1 MAIELV
7 TGHSGAAH
15 VSGADAG
22 AMHAGI
28 CGSDSYVLGAVPSVT
43 MSDANTLVIQP
54 CDLMVE
60 GRHVRLSGTNT
71 LSIRSGA
78 QTGKRNDLVYVRYT
92 YDSSTGTESAKLGVK
107 EGTTAT
113 TATDPA
119 LDNPSSILDG
129 ATIADVAIARV
140 SLDAL
145 TPTATWL
152 LPTLPTLASMM
163 EQHVVL
169 WSGTR
174 TQSLSSSVSLSEPAG
189 NFDALVIEYEGEAGM
204 RSSAYV
210 SDPDGKVV
218 ALSTSFRNLYGTSGD
233 AYITDVKAVRISGM
247 TIDTVNVKNRGYM
260 TGRVGVNAG
269 SNAGTWSE
277 TNTGGGDFVGI
288 VRVTGVR
295 YAHATG
301 AA

>member
-22 AMHAGI
+22 AMPAGI

-92 YDSSTGTESAKLGVK
+92 YDASTGTESAKLGVK

-119 LDNPSSILDG
+119 LDNPSSVLDG

-152 LPTLPTLASMM
+152 LPQLPTLKA
-163 EQHVVL
+163 L
-169 WSGTR
+169 GD
-174 TQSLSSSVSLSEPAG
+174 SVSQGTTVERLYDHGGWHIWHMGKLVMVNASGVNIAGSGSWDFTTCPYTIPSELRPPENISTG
-189 NFDALVIEYEGEAGM
+189 GM
-204 RSSAYV
+204 SR
-210 SDPDGKVV
+210 DG
-218 ALSTSFRNLYGTSGD
+218 ALSTVLFVEAGGAISINSMGGTG
-233 AYITDVKAVRISGM
+233 KA
-247 TIDTVNVKNRGYM
+247 NV
-260 TGRVGVNAG
+260 
-269 SNAGTWSE
+269 S
-277 TNTGGGDFVGI
+277 
-288 VRVTGVR
+288 R
-295 YAHATG
+295 YASLAYMAG
-301 AA
+301 

>member
-78 QTGKRNDLVYVRYT
+78 QTGKRNDLVYVRYA
-92 YDSSTGTESAKLGVK
+92 YDSSTGVESAKLGVK

-119 LDNPSSILDG
+119 LDNPSSVLDG

-152 LPTLPTLASMM
+152 LPQLPTLKA
-163 EQHVVL
+163 L
-169 WSGTR
+169 GD
-174 TQSLSSSVSLSEPAG
+174 SVSQATAFERLYDGGGWHIWHMGKLVMVNATGVPISSGSWDSTKCPYTIPEGLRPSVWLASAG
-189 NFDALVIEYEGEAGM
+189 AS
-204 RSSAYV
+204 R
-210 SDPDGKVV
+210 DG
-218 ALSTSFRNLYGTSGD
+218 ALSTQLSVGTDGVVAISNVGG
-233 AYITDVKAVRISGM
+233 AGGTNSRFGSLTYI
-247 TIDTVNVKNRGYM
+247 
-260 TGRVGVNAG
+260 AG
-269 SNAGTWSE
+269 
-277 TNTGGGDFVGI
+277 
-288 VRVTGVR
+288 
-295 YAHATG
+295 
-301 AA
+301 

>member
-1 MAIELV
+1 MAMAIELV

-28 CGSDSYVLGAVPSVT
+28 CGRDSYVLGAVPSVT

-60 GRHVRLSGTNT
+60 GRHVRLSGTNV

-92 YDSSTGTESAKLGVK
+92 YDSSTGTESAKLGVN

-119 LDNPSSILDG
+119 LDNPSSVLDG
-129 ATIADVAIARV
+129 ATIADVAICRV

-152 LPTLPTLASMM
+152 LPKLPTL
-163 EQHVVL
+163 
-169 WSGTR
+169 GD
-174 TQSLSSSVSLSEPAG
+174 SVSQPIAFTKVTTDSDFTISGCVL
-189 NFDALVIEYEGEAGM
+189 
-204 RSSAYV
+204 
-210 SDPDGKVV
+210 DPDGEHPVAVV
-218 ALSTSFRNLYGTSGD
+218 SLWW
-233 AYITDVKAVRISGM
+233 
-247 TIDTVNVKNRGYM
+247 
-260 TGRVGVNAG
+260 VNAG
-269 SNAGTWSE
+269 TFTAEAWGATPLAKMVGWKCQTDANVVLGSDIFQAASGDINFRSATTRSINAGTWHYGSM
-277 TNTGGGDFVGI
+277 TFPVK
-288 VRVTGVR
+288 RS
-295 YAHATG
+295 
-301 AA
+301 

>member
-119 LDNPSSILDG
+119 LDNPSSVLDG

-152 LPTLPTLASMM
+152 LPQLPTLKA
-163 EQHVVL
+163 L
-169 WSGTR
+169 GD
-174 TQSLSSSVSLSEPAG
+174 SVSLMTRK
-189 NFDALVIEYEGEAGM
+189 F
-204 RSSAYV
+204 SSTV
-210 SDPDGKVV
+210 SGLKQG
-218 ALSTSFRNLYGTSGD
+218 STADINVDCSVSGWVPLCIAD
-233 AYITDVKAVRISGM
+233 MASSH
-247 TIDTVNVKNRGYM
+247 
-260 TGRVGVNAG
+260 AG
-269 SNAGTWSE
+269 SFCITQRSITSDGRCYATVWQP
-277 TNTGGGDFVGI
+277 TNNWASVASQSTAPCCTS
-288 VRVTGVR
+288 RR
-295 YAHATG
+295 RPS
-301 AA
+301 

>member
-92 YDSSTGTESAKLGVK
+92 YDSSTGTESARLGVK

-113 TATDPA
+113 TASDPA
-119 LDNPSSILDG
+119 LDNPSSVLDG

-152 LPTLPTLASMM
+152 LPQLPTLKALGDSVSPVTLSPTFADASIKKYFVGGFWRVADIVVVNFFSS
-163 EQHVVL
+163 VVL
-169 WSGTR
+169 PGAWSDKTIATGLPSPRDAAQAWAAVTV
-174 TQSLSSSVSLSEPAG
+174 QQAGSAVYMAHVDQGGSLIISNKSASSGGNWVAFSL
-189 NFDALVIEYEGEAGM
+189 
-204 RSSAYV
+204 AYV
-210 SDPDGKVV
+210 
-218 ALSTSFRNLYGTSGD
+218 
-233 AYITDVKAVRISGM
+233 
-247 TIDTVNVKNRGYM
+247 
-260 TGRVGVNAG
+260 
-269 SNAGTWSE
+269 
-277 TNTGGGDFVGI
+277 
-288 VRVTGVR
+288 
-295 YAHATG
+295 

>member
-119 LDNPSSILDG
+119 LDNPSSVLDG

-152 LPTLPTLASMM
+152 LPQLPTLKA
-163 EQHVVL
+163 L
-169 WSGTR
+169 GD
-174 TQSLSSSVSLSEPAG
+174 SVSHGRLDMS
-189 NFDALVIEYEGEAGM
+189 
-204 RSSAYV
+204 
-210 SDPDGKVV
+210 
-218 ALSTSFRNLYGTSGD
+218 
-233 AYITDVKAVRISGM
+233 
-247 TIDTVNVKNRGYM
+247 VKNVEYGSIWAEHYGKIVVVHMLGVGITSAISPFGQMTMGTIPSGYRPSVSVTAAVYATPATAIVM
-260 TGRVGVNAG
+260 ATP
-269 SNAGTWSE
+269 E
-277 TNTGGGDFVGI
+277 GDFNLLARDNTVI
-288 VRVTGVR
+288 TGWNIDGTLT
-295 YAHATG
+295 YLAG
-301 AA
+301 

>member
-119 LDNPSSILDG
+119 LDNPSSVLDG

-152 LPTLPTLASMM
+152 LPQLPTLKALGDSTKFERLYDDDESGWHIWHMGKLVTVSASG
-163 EQHVVL
+163 VVIAG
-169 WSGTR
+169 SGSWDKATCPYTIPDWLR
-174 TQSLSSSVSLSEPAG
+174 PAQNIVTG
-189 NFDALVIEYEGEAGM
+189 GM
-204 RSSAYV
+204 SR
-210 SDPDGKVV
+210 DG
-218 ALSTSFRNLYGTSGD
+218 ALSTLLYVNTDGT
-233 AYITDVKAVRISGM
+233 IS
-247 TIDTVNVKNRGYM
+247 IN
-260 TGRVGVNAG
+260 NAG
-269 SNAGTWSE
+269 GAGKANVS
-277 TNTGGGDFVGI
+277 
-288 VRVTGVR
+288 R
-295 YAHATG
+295 YASLTYMAG
-301 AA
+301 

>member
-7 TGHSGAAH
+7 TGHSGSAH

-54 CDLMVE
+54 CDLMIE

-113 TATDPA
+113 TASDPA
-119 LDNPSSILDG
+119 LDNPSSVLDG
-129 ATIADVAIARV
+129 ATIADVAICRV

-152 LPTLPTLASMM
+152 LPQLPTLKA
-163 EQHVVL
+163 L
-169 WSGTR
+169 GD
-174 TQSLSSSVSLSEPAG
+174 SVSQSTKFERLYDSDKG
-189 NFDALVIEYEGEAGM
+189 WHIWHMGKLVMVCASNVSI
-204 RSSAYV
+204 SSGSWDSTKCPYTI
-210 SDPDGKVV
+210 PDGLRPSVPLVSAGASRDKALCTMLSVGTDGVV
-218 ALSTSFRNLYGTSGD
+218 SIANMGGAGGTNARYGSLT
-233 AYITDVKAVRISGM
+233 
-247 TIDTVNVKNRGYM
+247 YM
-260 TGRVGVNAG
+260 AG
-269 SNAGTWSE
+269 
-277 TNTGGGDFVGI
+277 
-288 VRVTGVR
+288 
-295 YAHATG
+295 
-301 AA
+301 

>member
-43 MSDANTLVIQP
+43 MSDANTLTIQP

-119 LDNPSSILDG
+119 LDNPSSVLDG

-152 LPTLPTLASMM
+152 LPQLPTLKA
-163 EQHVVL
+163 L
-169 WSGTR
+169 GD
-174 TQSLSSSVSLSEPAG
+174 SVSHALAVEQLYDDGSWHIWHMGKLVMVNASGVAIAGSGSWDKATCPYTIPDWLRPAINIG
-189 NFDALVIEYEGEAGM
+189 TGGM
-204 RSSAYV
+204 SR
-210 SDPDGKVV
+210 DG
-218 ALSTSFRNLYGTSGD
+218 ALSTLLYV
-233 AYITDVKAVRISGM
+233 YTDGAIS
-247 TIDTVNVKNRGYM
+247 IQ
-260 TGRVGVNAG
+260 NAG
-269 SNAGTWSE
+269 GAGKANAS
-277 TNTGGGDFVGI
+277 
-288 VRVTGVR
+288 R
-295 YAHATG
+295 YASLTYMAG
-301 AA
+301 

>member
-43 MSDANTLVIQP
+43 MSDANTLTIQP

-92 YDSSTGTESAKLGVK
+92 YDSSTGVELAKLGVK

-119 LDNPSSILDG
+119 LDNPSSVLDG

-152 LPTLPTLASMM
+152 LPQLPTLKA
-163 EQHVVL
+163 L
-169 WSGTR
+169 GD
-174 TQSLSSSVSLSEPAG
+174 SVSQATKFERLYDDG
-189 NFDALVIEYEGEAGM
+189 NDWHIWHMGKLVMVCASGVSISSGSWDSAKCPYTIPDGLRPSVWLASAGM
-204 RSSAYV
+204 SR
-210 SDPDGKVV
+210 DG
-218 ALSTSFRNLYGTSGD
+218 ALSTVLSVGTDG
-233 AYITDVKAVRISGM
+233 AVAISNQG
-247 TIDTVNVKNRGYM
+247 G
-260 TGRVGVNAG
+260 GGG
-269 SNAGTWSE
+269 
-277 TNTGGGDFVGI
+277 TNT
-288 VRVTGVR
+288 R
-295 YAHATG
+295 YGSLTYIAG
-301 AA
+301 

>member
-28 CGSDSYVLGAVPSVT
+28 CGRDSYVLGAVPSVT

-60 GRHVRLSGTNT
+60 GRHVRLSGTNA
-71 LSIRSGA
+71 LPIRSGA

-92 YDSSTGTESAKLGVK
+92 YDSSTGTESAKLGIK
-107 EGTTAT
+107 EGTTAA

-119 LDNPSSILDG
+119 LDNPSSVLDG
-129 ATIADVAIARV
+129 ATIADVAICRV

-152 LPTLPTLASMM
+152 LPKLPTL
-163 EQHVVL
+163 
-169 WSGTR
+169 GD
-174 TQSLSSSVSLSEPAG
+174 SVSQSMKFTVEVG
-189 NFDALVIEYEGEAGM
+189 KKGEG
-204 RSSAYV
+204 
-210 SDPDGKVV
+210 
-218 ALSTSFRNLYGTSGD
+218 
-233 AYITDVKAVRISGM
+233 
-247 TIDTVNVKNRGYM
+247 DTVNVRGYVIGPDSAEPLAVVSLYWRNPSPF
-260 TGRVGVNAG
+260 T
-269 SNAGTWSE
+269 SNAWGSGIPVVTMQGWSCPIDANMLASASTSDE
-277 TNTGGGDFVGI
+277 YYQAVNSTIAFRTSTTRSVAAQWHY
-288 VRVTGVR
+288 GVLVFPVQR
-295 YAHATG
+295 A
-301 AA
+301 

>member
-15 VSGADAG
+15 VSSADAG
-22 AMHAGI
+22 AMQAGI

-54 CDLMVE
+54 CNLMIE

-78 QTGKRNDLVYVRYT
+78 QTGKRNDLVYVRYA
-92 YDSSTGTESAKLGVK
+92 YDSSTGVESAKLGVK

-119 LDNPSSILDG
+119 LDNPSSVLDG
-129 ATIADVAIARV
+129 ATIADVAICRV

-152 LPTLPTLASMM
+152 LPKLPTL
-163 EQHVVL
+163 
-169 WSGTR
+169 GD
-174 TQSLSSSVSLSEPAG
+174 SVSQATAFERLYDGDGWHIWHMGKLVMVCASGVSISSGSWDSAKCPYTIPEGLRPSVRLTSAG
-189 NFDALVIEYEGEAGM
+189 TS
-204 RSSAYV
+204 R
-210 SDPDGKVV
+210 DG
-218 ALSTSFRNLYGTSGD
+218 ALSTVLSVGTDGAVAISNQGGSGGTNMRYGSLT
-233 AYITDVKAVRISGM
+233 
-247 TIDTVNVKNRGYM
+247 YM
-260 TGRVGVNAG
+260 AG
-269 SNAGTWSE
+269 
-277 TNTGGGDFVGI
+277 
-288 VRVTGVR
+288 
-295 YAHATG
+295 
-301 AA
+301 

>member
-1 MAIELV
+1 MSIELV
-7 TGHSGAAH
+7 TGHSGSAH

-54 CDLMVE
+54 CDLMIE

-78 QTGKRNDLVYVRYT
+78 QTGKRNDLVYVRYA
-92 YDSSTGTESAKLGVK
+92 YDSSTGVESAKLGVK

-113 TATDPA
+113 TASDPA
-119 LDNPSSILDG
+119 LDNPSSVLDG

-152 LPTLPTLASMM
+152 LPQLPTLKA
-163 EQHVVL
+163 L
-169 WSGTR
+169 GD
-174 TQSLSSSVSLSEPAG
+174 SVSQATEFERLYDDSGWHIWHMGKLVMVCASGVSISSGSWDSTKCPYTIPEGLRPSVWLASAG
-189 NFDALVIEYEGEAGM
+189 ASRDKALCTQLFVDTNGSVSISNIGGAG
-204 RSSAYV
+204 
-210 SDPDGKVV
+210 
-218 ALSTSFRNLYGTSGD
+218 GTNARFGSLT
-233 AYITDVKAVRISGM
+233 YI
-247 TIDTVNVKNRGYM
+247 
-260 TGRVGVNAG
+260 AG
-269 SNAGTWSE
+269 
-277 TNTGGGDFVGI
+277 
-288 VRVTGVR
+288 
-295 YAHATG
+295 
-301 AA
+301 

>member
-71 LSIRSGA
+71 LNIRSGA

-92 YDSSTGTESAKLGVK
+92 YDASTGTESAKLGVK

-119 LDNPSSILDG
+119 LDNPSSVLDG

-152 LPTLPTLASMM
+152 LPVLPTLSGVGGSIDADHKTTKLYDSGSW
-163 EQHVVL
+163 EGWHVYYRAGFVFVGAYGITMGGGSWDSTSCPYTL
-169 WSGTR
+169 PSGYR
-174 TQSLSSSVSLSEPAG
+174 PMCDIA
-189 NFDALVIEYEGEAGM
+189 AGM
-204 RSSAYV
+204 VCYNDTTSLLIVESK
-210 SDPDGKVV
+210 GKIRVQNQGGNGSTAQRFGSISFPV
-218 ALSTSFRNLYGTSGD
+218 A
-233 AYITDVKAVRISGM
+233 
-247 TIDTVNVKNRGYM
+247 
-260 TGRVGVNAG
+260 
-269 SNAGTWSE
+269 
-277 TNTGGGDFVGI
+277 
-288 VRVTGVR
+288 
-295 YAHATG
+295 
-301 AA
+301 

>member
-43 MSDANTLVIQP
+43 MSDANTLTIQP
-54 CDLMVE
+54 CDLMIE
-60 GRHVRLSGTNT
+60 GRHVRLSGTNS

-78 QTGKRNDLVYVRYT
+78 QTGKRNDLVYVRYA
-92 YDSSTGTESAKLGVK
+92 YDSSTGVESAKLGVK

-152 LPTLPTLASMM
+152 LPQLPTLAA
-163 EQHVVL
+163 L
-169 WSGTR
+169 GD
-174 TQSLSSSVSLSEPAG
+174 SVSHATAFERLYDG
-189 NFDALVIEYEGEAGM
+189 DGWHIWHMGKLVM
-204 RSSAYV
+204 
-210 SDPDGKVV
+210 
-218 ALSTSFRNLYGTSGD
+218 
-233 AYITDVKAVRISGM
+233 
-247 TIDTVNVKNRGYM
+247 
-260 TGRVGVNAG
+260 VNASGVTIPGGG
-269 SNAGTWSE
+269 SWDSTACPYTIPTALRPPETISTGGMSSNGLACTALFVNDSGNVSINNAGGAGKA
-277 TNTGGGDFVGI
+277 NAA
-288 VRVTGVR
+288 R
-295 YAHATG
+295 YASLTYMAT
-301 AA
+301 

>member
-54 CDLMVE
+54 CNLMIE

-92 YDSSTGTESAKLGVK
+92 YDASTGTESAKLGVK

-119 LDNPSSILDG
+119 LDNPSSVLDG
-129 ATIADVAIARV
+129 ATIADVAICRV

-152 LPTLPTLASMM
+152 LPQLPTLASMT

-174 TQSLSSSVSLSEPAG
+174 SQSISSSVTLSEPVG
-189 NFDALVIEYEGEAGM
+189 NFDALVIEYEGEAGV

-218 ALSTSFRNLYGTSGD
+218 ALSTSFRNLWGTNGD
-233 AYITDVKAVRISGM
+233 AYITDVKAVRISGR
-247 TIDTVNVKNRGYM
+247 TIDTANVEGRGYM

-277 TNTGGGDFVGI
+277 TGTGGSDFIGI

-295 YAHATG
+295 YAKGRA
-301 AA
+301 

>member
-43 MSDANTLVIQP
+43 MSDANTLTIQP

-92 YDSSTGTESAKLGVK
+92 YDASTGTESAKLGVK

-113 TATDPA
+113 AATDPA
-119 LDNPSSILDG
+119 LDNPSSVLDG
-129 ATIADVAIARV
+129 ATIADVAICRV

-152 LPTLPTLASMM
+152 LPQLPTLKA
-163 EQHVVL
+163 L
-169 WSGTR
+169 GD
-174 TQSLSSSVSLSEPAG
+174 SVSQSDGVTVTDKTSVQVTVSRYGKAVVWSFAGTITWPGTFASFALATGLPAARHDARYPIAVQGASNLGAVAFADCSG
-189 NFDALVIEYEGEAGM
+189 NLIVESKGNSFEGQWCFA
-204 RSSAYV
+204 
-210 SDPDGKVV
+210 
-218 ALSTSFRNLYGTSGD
+218 SG
-233 AYITDVKAVRISGM
+233 AYI
-247 TIDTVNVKNRGYM
+247 
-260 TGRVGVNAG
+260 
-269 SNAGTWSE
+269 
-277 TNTGGGDFVGI
+277 
-288 VRVTGVR
+288 
-295 YAHATG
+295 

>member
-7 TGHSGAAH
+7 TGHGGAAH

-71 LSIRSGA
+71 LNIRSGA

-119 LDNPSSILDG
+119 LDNPSSVLDG

-152 LPTLPTLASMM
+152 LPQLPTLKA
-163 EQHVVL
+163 L
-169 WSGTR
+169 GN
-174 TQSLSSSVSLSEPAG
+174 SVSQSTKFERLYDDGGWHIWHMGKLVMVNVSGVPIKGGGDWDNKSCPYNIPNGLRPANNLTTG
-189 NFDALVIEYEGEAGM
+189 GTSV
-204 RSSAYV
+204 
-210 SDPDGKVV
+210 DG
-218 ALSTSFRNLYGTSGD
+218 ALSTLLTVEDTGKV
-233 AYITDVKAVRISGM
+233 YI
-247 TIDTVNVKNRGYM
+247 Y
-260 TGRVGVNAG
+260 NAG
-269 SNAGTWSE
+269 GSSRANTARYVSLTYIAG
-277 TNTGGGDFVGI
+277 
-288 VRVTGVR
+288 
-295 YAHATG
+295 
-301 AA
+301 

>member
-92 YDSSTGTESAKLGVK
+92 YDSSTGVESAKLGVK

-119 LDNPSSILDG
+119 LDNPSSVLDG

-152 LPTLPTLASMM
+152 LPQLPTLKALGDSVS
-163 EQHVVL
+163 Q
-169 WSGTR
+169 
-174 TQSLSSSVSLSEPAG
+174 LSPVTLNPTFADAGAKKYFTGGFWRVGRIVIVSFFSSVTMPAAWQ
-189 NFDALVIEYEGEAGM
+189 DKTL
-204 RSSAYV
+204 
-210 SDPDGKVV
+210 
-218 ALSTSFRNLYGTSGD
+218 
-233 AYITDVKAVRISGM
+233 
-247 TIDTVNVKNRGYM
+247 
-260 TGRVGVNAG
+260 
-269 SNAGTWSE
+269 
-277 TNTGGGDFVGI
+277 
-288 VRVTGVR
+288 VTGLPSPADGGQAWTACTVQSSPDSAR
-295 YAHATG
+295 YMAHVNQDGSLAVSNKSASSGGNWVAISLTYV
-301 AA
+301 AAA

>member
-43 MSDANTLVIQP
+43 MSDANTLTIQP

-71 LSIRSGA
+71 ISIRSGA

-92 YDSSTGTESAKLGVK
+92 YDSSTGVESAKLGVK

-119 LDNPSSILDG
+119 LDNPSSVLDG
-129 ATIADVAIARV
+129 ATIADVAVCRV

-152 LPTLPTLASMM
+152 LPQLPTLAALGDSVS
-163 EQHVVL
+163 HVAEPLVFHQVESGASA
-169 WSGTR
+169 WGCVVGGIAVIVISWTANRSFTSGTWGE
-174 TQSLSSSVSLSEPAG
+174 TKLVTFDGWTCNSQVHAPFVDNYTADGAG
-189 NFDALVIEYEGEAGM
+189 AGLIDIY
-204 RSSAYV
+204 SN
-210 SDPDGKVV
+210 
-218 ALSTSFRNLYGTSGD
+218 NLYFRTK
-233 AYITDVKAVRISGM
+233 KAV
-247 TIDTVNVKNRGYM
+247 TVSKGQWH
-260 TGRVGVNAG
+260 TG
-269 SNAGTWSE
+269 
-277 TNTGGGDFVGI
+277 FVC
-288 VRVTGVR
+288 VPVTR
-295 YAHATG
+295 A
-301 AA
+301 

>member
-71 LSIRSGA
+71 LNIRSGA

-92 YDSSTGTESAKLGVK
+92 YDASTGTESAKLGVK

-119 LDNPSSILDG
+119 LDNPSSVLDG

-152 LPTLPTLASMM
+152 LPQLPTLKA
-163 EQHVVL
+163 L
-169 WSGTR
+169 GD
-174 TQSLSSSVSLSEPAG
+174 SVSQTIPSGLRPP
-189 NFDALVIEYEGEAGM
+189 EGISTGGM
-204 RSSAYV
+204 SR
-210 SDPDGKVV
+210 DG
-218 ALSTSFRNLYGTSGD
+218 ALSTVLFVEAGGAISINSMGGTG
-233 AYITDVKAVRISGM
+233 KA
-247 TIDTVNVKNRGYM
+247 NV
-260 TGRVGVNAG
+260 
-269 SNAGTWSE
+269 S
-277 TNTGGGDFVGI
+277 
-288 VRVTGVR
+288 R
-295 YAHATG
+295 YASLAYMAG
-301 AA
+301 

>member
-92 YDSSTGTESAKLGVK
+92 YDASTGTESAKLGVK

-152 LPTLPTLASMM
+152 LPQLPTLAHVPVRTLLYHNATRN
-163 EQHVVL
+163 QKQDVVL
-169 WSGTR
+169 ALPVTGFDEIEIFGFTDDNTQLYTR
-174 TQSLSSSVSLSEPAG
+174 VYKPRVG
-189 NFDALVIEYEGEAGM
+189 
-204 RSSAYV
+204 
-210 SDPDGKVV
+210 
-218 ALSTSFRNLYGTSGD
+218 TSFELDSVHYNDVAKVFHVKTKHLAIDGPKHINTVHTADNSAWDTGSWSQMNNKVTMKDYAWVELVYG
-233 AYITDVKAVRISGM
+233 VKYVEYP
-247 TIDTVNVKNRGYM
+247 V
-260 TGRVGVNAG
+260 
-269 SNAGTWSE
+269 
-277 TNTGGGDFVGI
+277 
-288 VRVTGVR
+288 
-295 YAHATG
+295 
-301 AA
+301 

>member
-92 YDSSTGTESAKLGVK
+92 YDSSTGVESAKLGVK

-119 LDNPSSILDG
+119 LDNPSSVLDG

-152 LPTLPTLASMM
+152 LPQLPTLKALG
-163 EQHVVL
+163 E
-169 WSGTR
+169 
-174 TQSLSSSVSLSEPAG
+174 SVSQSTKFERLYDGNGWHIWHMGKIVMVCASGVVVPGGGSWDSATCPYTMPSELRPPESISTG
-189 NFDALVIEYEGEAGM
+189 GM
-204 RSSAYV
+204 SR
-210 SDPDGKVV
+210 DG
-218 ALSTSFRNLYGTSGD
+218 ALSTVLYVEPSGTVSIG
-233 AYITDVKAVRISGM
+233 
-247 TIDTVNVKNRGYM
+247 
-260 TGRVGVNAG
+260 NAG
-269 SNAGTWSE
+269 GSSSANRA
-277 TNTGGGDFVGI
+277 
-288 VRVTGVR
+288 R
-295 YAHATG
+295 YASLTYMAG
-301 AA
+301 

>member
-43 MSDANTLVIQP
+43 MSDANTLSIQP
-54 CDLMVE
+54 CDLMIE

-119 LDNPSSILDG
+119 LDNPSSVLDG
-129 ATIADVAIARV
+129 ATIADVAICRV

-152 LPTLPTLASMM
+152 LPQLPTLKA
-163 EQHVVL
+163 L
-169 WSGTR
+169 GD
-174 TQSLSSSVSLSEPAG
+174 SVSQSTKFERLYDDG
-189 NFDALVIEYEGEAGM
+189 GWHIWHMGKLVMVCASGVSI
-204 RSSAYV
+204 SSGSWDSAKCPYTI
-210 SDPDGKVV
+210 PDGLRPTEWLASAGASRDRALCTQLSV
-218 ALSTSFRNLYGTSGD
+218 A
-233 AYITDVKAVRISGM
+233 TDGSVSISNMG
-247 TIDTVNVKNRGYM
+247 G
-260 TGRVGVNAG
+260 AG
-269 SNAGTWSE
+269 G
-277 TNTGGGDFVGI
+277 TNTRCGSLTYIAG
-288 VRVTGVR
+288 
-295 YAHATG
+295 
-301 AA
+301 

>member
-7 TGHSGAAH
+7 TGHGGAAH

-54 CDLMVE
+54 CDLMIE

-92 YDSSTGTESAKLGVK
+92 YDASTGVESAKLGVK

-119 LDNPSSILDG
+119 LDNPSSVLDG

-152 LPTLPTLASMM
+152 LPQLPTLKA
-163 EQHVVL
+163 L
-169 WSGTR
+169 GD
-174 TQSLSSSVSLSEPAG
+174 SVSHATTVERLYDGGGWHIWRMGRLVMVCASE
-189 NFDALVIEYEGEAGM
+189 
-204 RSSAYV
+204 V
-210 SDPDGKVV
+210 SVPDGSWASAKCPYTIPEGLRPSEWLTSAGTSRDG
-218 ALSTSFRNLYGTSGD
+218 ALSTVLGVGKDGVVS
-233 AYITDVKAVRISGM
+233 IS
-247 TIDTVNVKNRGYM
+247 NY
-260 TGRVGVNAG
+260 
-269 SNAGTWSE
+269 
-277 TNTGGGDFVGI
+277 GGGG
-288 VRVTGVR
+288 
-295 YAHATG
+295 G
-301 AA
+301 ANTRFGSLTYIAG

>member
-43 MSDANTLVIQP
+43 MSNANTLVIQP

-78 QTGKRNDLVYVRYT
+78 QTGKRNDLVYVRYA
-92 YDSSTGTESAKLGVK
+92 YDSSTGVESAKLGVK

-119 LDNPSSILDG
+119 LDNPSSVLDG
-129 ATIADVAIARV
+129 ATIADVAICRV

-152 LPTLPTLASMM
+152 LPQLPTLAA
-163 EQHVVL
+163 L
-169 WSGTR
+169 GD
-174 TQSLSSSVSLSEPAG
+174 SVSLMFKKFTTTASGLKQNSTADINVDCSVSGWVPLCIA
-189 NFDALVIEYEGEAGM
+189 DM
-204 RSSAYV
+204 TSSH
-210 SDPDGKVV
+210 
-218 ALSTSFRNLYGTSGD
+218 
-233 AYITDVKAVRISGM
+233 
-247 TIDTVNVKNRGYM
+247 
-260 TGRVGVNAG
+260 AG
-269 SNAGTWSE
+269 SFCITQQSITSDGRCYATVWQPNNNWGSVTINATVLYAKSPS
-277 TNTGGGDFVGI
+277 I
-288 VRVTGVR
+288 VSRE
-295 YAHATG
+295 YI
-301 AA
+301 

>member
-43 MSDANTLVIQP
+43 MSDANTLTIQP

-119 LDNPSSILDG
+119 LDNPSSVLDG

-152 LPTLPTLASMM
+152 LPQLPTLKA
-163 EQHVVL
+163 L
-169 WSGTR
+169 GD
-174 TQSLSSSVSLSEPAG
+174 SVSQATKTERLYDG
-189 NFDALVIEYEGEAGM
+189 GGWHIWHMGKLVMVCASGVVIHGGGSWDSAKCPYTIPSGLRPPDNISTGGM
-204 RSSAYV
+204 SR
-210 SDPDGKVV
+210 DG
-218 ALSTSFRNLYGTSGD
+218 ALSTVLFVESGGAISISNMGGTG
-233 AYITDVKAVRISGM
+233 KA
-247 TIDTVNVKNRGYM
+247 NV
-260 TGRVGVNAG
+260 
-269 SNAGTWSE
+269 S
-277 TNTGGGDFVGI
+277 
-288 VRVTGVR
+288 R
-295 YAHATG
+295 YASLTYMAG
-301 AA
+301 

>member
-78 QTGKRNDLVYVRYT
+78 QTGKRNDLVYVRYR

-119 LDNPSSILDG
+119 LDNPSSVLDG

-152 LPTLPTLASMM
+152 LPQLPTLGDSVPKAIAFTKVTTDPDFTISGFVLGPDGEHPVAVVSLRWVNKGTFTVEAWGTTPLAKMVGWKC
-163 EQHVVL
+163 QTDANVVL
-169 WSGTR
+169 GNDIFQAASSDINFRSATTR
-174 TQSLSSSVSLSEPAG
+174 NING
-189 NFDALVIEYEGEAGM
+189 
-204 RSSAYV
+204 
-210 SDPDGKVV
+210 
-218 ALSTSFRNLYGTSGD
+218 
-233 AYITDVKAVRISGM
+233 
-247 TIDTVNVKNRGYM
+247 
-260 TGRVGVNAG
+260 
-269 SNAGTWSE
+269 GTWHY
-277 TNTGGGDFVGI
+277 
-288 VRVTGVR
+288 GVMVFPVKR
-295 YAHATG
+295 A
-301 AA
+301 

>member
-7 TGHSGAAH
+7 TGHGGAAH

-54 CDLMVE
+54 CDLMIE

-92 YDSSTGTESAKLGVK
+92 YDASTGTELAKLGVK

-119 LDNPSSILDG
+119 LDNPSSVLDG
-129 ATIADVAIARV
+129 ATIADVAICRV

-152 LPTLPTLASMM
+152 LPQLPTLKALGDSVS
-163 EQHVVL
+163 QLAPVTLNPNFVDAGVKKYFVGGFWRVGDIVVVNFF
-169 WSGTR
+169 
-174 TQSLSSSVSLSEPAG
+174 SSVGLPGAWSDKTIATGLPSPRSGAQAWAATSVQGSGSAIYMAHVDQGGSLIISNKSASSGG
-189 NFDALVIEYEGEAGM
+189 NWAAFSL
-204 RSSAYV
+204 AYV
-210 SDPDGKVV
+210 
-218 ALSTSFRNLYGTSGD
+218 
-233 AYITDVKAVRISGM
+233 
-247 TIDTVNVKNRGYM
+247 
-260 TGRVGVNAG
+260 
-269 SNAGTWSE
+269 
-277 TNTGGGDFVGI
+277 
-288 VRVTGVR
+288 
-295 YAHATG
+295 

>member
-119 LDNPSSILDG
+119 LDNPSSVLDG

-152 LPTLPTLASMM
+152 LPQLPTLKALGDSVSPTAITPTFTDAGVKKYFVGGFWRVGRLVVINYFSSGGIPSAWEDTTIATGLPAPASDAQAWAPCVVQSSGDNARYMA
-163 EQHVVL
+163 HVDQ
-169 WSGTR
+169 SGT
-174 TQSLSSSVSLSEPAG
+174 L
-189 NFDALVIEYEGEAGM
+189 
-204 RSSAYV
+204 YV
-210 SDPDGKVV
+210 SNK
-218 ALSTSFRNLYGTSGD
+218 S
-233 AYITDVKAVRISGM
+233 
-247 TIDTVNVKNRGYM
+247 
-260 TGRVGVNAG
+260 
-269 SNAGTWSE
+269 
-277 TNTGGGDFVGI
+277 GGGGGNWMSFSLVY
-288 VRVTGVR
+288 V
-295 YAHATG
+295 AK
-301 AA
+301 

>member
-54 CDLMVE
+54 CDLMIE

-78 QTGKRNDLVYVRYT
+78 QTGKRNDLVYVRYA
-92 YDSSTGTESAKLGVK
+92 YDSSTGVESAKLGVK

-119 LDNPSSILDG
+119 LDNPSSVLDG
-129 ATIADVAIARV
+129 ATIADVAICRV

-152 LPTLPTLASMM
+152 LPQLPTLAA
-163 EQHVVL
+163 L
-169 WSGTR
+169 GD
-174 TQSLSSSVSLSEPAG
+174 SVSQSTKFERLYDNGGWHIWRMGKLVMVNASGVSISSGSWDSAKCPYTIPEGLRPSVWLASAG
-189 NFDALVIEYEGEAGM
+189 AS
-204 RSSAYV
+204 R
-210 SDPDGKVV
+210 DG
-218 ALSTSFRNLYGTSGD
+218 ALSTQLSVGTDGVVS
-233 AYITDVKAVRISGM
+233 ISNMGGAGG
-247 TIDTVNVKNRGYM
+247 TNQRFGSLTYM
-260 TGRVGVNAG
+260 AG
-269 SNAGTWSE
+269 
-277 TNTGGGDFVGI
+277 
-288 VRVTGVR
+288 
-295 YAHATG
+295 
-301 AA
+301 

>member
-119 LDNPSSILDG
+119 LDNPSSVLDG

-152 LPTLPTLASMM
+152 LPKLPTL
-163 EQHVVL
+163 
-169 WSGTR
+169 GD
-174 TQSLSSSVSLSEPAG
+174 SVSQATKFERLYDGNGWHIWHMGKLVMVNASGVNIAGGGSWDSTTCPYTIPSELRPPES
-189 NFDALVIEYEGEAGM
+189 ISTSGM
-204 RSSAYV
+204 SR
-210 SDPDGKVV
+210 DG
-218 ALSTSFRNLYGTSGD
+218 ALSTLLYVD
-233 AYITDVKAVRISGM
+233 ATGVVTVANAGGAVRA
-247 TIDTVNVKNRGYM
+247 NV
-260 TGRVGVNAG
+260 
-269 SNAGTWSE
+269 S
-277 TNTGGGDFVGI
+277 
-288 VRVTGVR
+288 R
-295 YAHATG
+295 YASLTYMAG
-301 AA
+301 

>member
-92 YDSSTGTESAKLGVK
+92 YDSSTGVESAKLGVK
-107 EGTTAT
+107 EGTTAAD
-113 TATDPA
+113 ATDPA

-152 LPTLPTLASMM
+152 LPKLPTL
-163 EQHVVL
+163 
-169 WSGTR
+169 GD
-174 TQSLSSSVSLSEPAG
+174 SVSKAIAFTKVTADDDFTISGFVLG
-189 NFDALVIEYEGEAGM
+189 
-204 RSSAYV
+204 
-210 SDPDGKVV
+210 PDGEHPVAVV
-218 ALSTSFRNLYGTSGD
+218 ALRWVNKGTFTAQAWGATHLAKMVGWKCQTDANVVLGNDIFQAASSDINFRSATTRNING
-233 AYITDVKAVRISGM
+233 
-247 TIDTVNVKNRGYM
+247 
-260 TGRVGVNAG
+260 
-269 SNAGTWSE
+269 GTWHYGSM
-277 TNTGGGDFVGI
+277 TFPVQ
-288 VRVTGVR
+288 R
-295 YAHATG
+295 A
-301 AA
+301 